1 MVHFICSNGNQYF
14 FNCER
19 DLVNYFLMESNYLF
33 DAYKNNFKVELL
45 EYQKKE
51 LSRIKNT
58 FVQDYNLEINTNLQ
72 LIYNFDTM
80 SKSKNFIKTVD
91 EFITHLK
98 IEVNDVDDV
107 VLSLFKKR
115 LVRKSTTL
123 PNLLVA
129 LELDDNVLSF
139 LIQKRI
145 MELT

>member
-14 FNCER
+14 FNSER

-51 LSRIKNT
+51 LSRIQNT

-72 LIYNFDTM
+72 VIYNFDTM

-98 IEVNDVDDV
+98 IEVNDVNDV

-115 LVRKSTTL
+115 IVRKSTTL

-139 LIQKRI
+139 LMQKRI